1 MIRLFANTPSK
12 RSDSS
17 TKSLSDLA
25 PTLKAGTIEYRPE
38 IQTPQVFV
46 VVNGKNIKM
55 DITSRQRADSLPTVP
70 HTTGELQILL
80 EYEVA
85 QDSLAGFHDFRWI
98 FPDITSV
105 TVGLFDFSCLTN
117 ANLAPHG
124 NAANEWSI
132 CTSCPIQGRVVVQP
146 LSLKT
151 TVCSSEF
158 LGSWET
164 LSTALN
170 EDPIIQTVIETASGK
185 KDPKPAKRLSKVVEL
200 DFGVQKLNEAGRV
213 DEETTRMRQNA
224 SALQPVQLD
233 QQPLHELFSGVP
245 QPSTQSSSLSAF
257 PGTTPQAAHPSFYPG
272 TTPMGTSHKCLSAL
286 CPTINRVPLSSATLS
301 SEHILNSAS
310 PDSSYKPDSYFEH
323 TRPQPQLSLLK
334 PVVAA
339 VRKPQYN
346 ILSLNTRVSY
356 DSTLRPQQ
364 SPYVE
369 TSRKQQQFA
378 EKQTTQSLITQL
390 KTYLEQIQRITV
402 NRKLLIALTLDMND
416 FEQFFN
422 DSGYQNNMDQTNNG
436 IESTLTLLSFL
447 SPGLFFTKVKPK
459 HNRTESGQ
467 SIIHKNLSFF
477 HQQGP
482 TTIYQESPQRCLY
495 SCMLP
500 NKHSRV
506 EILSLHRYERPL
518 ARQLP
523 HTMSIVWAPRTLTA
537 GQLTPRQKPN
547 RSPTSH
553 SSSPD
558 SVEMVPMDQHSH
570 HTAPLPF
577 HNQGDTH
584 NECDAIYNPSPLLG
598 QTILLRKQMNKRSGH
613 SLLPT
618 PTPPPRS
625 GLCWPLLALS

>member
-1 MIRLFANTPSK
+1 MIPSK
-12 RSDSS
+12 
-17 TKSLSDLA
+17 
-25 PTLKAGTIEYRPE
+25 
-38 IQTPQVFV
+38 
-46 VVNGKNIKM
+46 
-55 DITSRQRADSLPTVP
+55 
-70 HTTGELQILL
+70 HT
-80 EYEVA
+80 
-85 QDSLAGFHDFRWI
+85 
-98 FPDITSV
+98 
-105 TVGLFDFSCLTN
+105 
-117 ANLAPHG
+117 
-124 NAANEWSI
+124 
-132 CTSCPIQGRVVVQP
+132 
-146 LSLKT
+146 LSLKPVPT
-151 TVCSSEF
+151 
-158 LGSWET
+158 
-164 LSTALN
+164 
-170 EDPIIQTVIETASGK
+170 
-185 KDPKPAKRLSKVVEL
+185 KRLSKVVEL

-272 TTPMGTSHKCLSAL
+272 TTPMGTSHKFQPHSHLSTFSTPPA
-286 CPTINRVPLSSATLS
+286 PTGESTQSLPPTFEGSTSRDLHSDIIAG
-301 SEHILNSAS
+301 
-310 PDSSYKPDSYFEH
+310 SSYKPDSYFEH

-477 HQQGP
+477 INKVQQQYIRNLP
-482 TTIYQESPQRCLY
+482 KDV
-495 SCMLP
+495 CMLP

-584 NECDAIYNPSPLLG
+584 NEYDAIYNPSPLLG

-618 PTPPPRS
+618 PPRHPVLAS
-625 GLCWPLLALS
+625 AGLSSPFPDQPDVAFNGDVWFDHSDRAEEAPSSH

>member
-1 MIRLFANTPSK
+1 MKPTQPSVWKAPLSASPPIARQCLVLQTVPPRCLLPPRLRQSFSSQIPTPHPVADFWSCTDLVCLQPDLRPSANIPLQKELSRSK
-12 RSDSS
+12 LCWLLRWHLSDMSVWHAPIIQARMHSTFRGSYPFILHDDFMNEYGVLNVRLKEAWYLPMTEITTLTSSSLPTSS
-17 TKSLSDLA
+17 TKMIPS
-25 PTLKAGTIEYRPE
+25 K
-38 IQTPQVFV
+38 
-46 VVNGKNIKM
+46 
-55 DITSRQRADSLPTVP
+55 
-70 HTTGELQILL
+70 HT
-80 EYEVA
+80 
-85 QDSLAGFHDFRWI
+85 
-98 FPDITSV
+98 
-105 TVGLFDFSCLTN
+105 
-117 ANLAPHG
+117 
-124 NAANEWSI
+124 
-132 CTSCPIQGRVVVQP
+132 
-146 LSLKT
+146 LSLKPVPT
-151 TVCSSEF
+151 
-158 LGSWET
+158 
-164 LSTALN
+164 
-170 EDPIIQTVIETASGK
+170 
-185 KDPKPAKRLSKVVEL
+185 KRLSKVVEL

-482 TTIYQESPQRCLY
+482 TTIYQESPQRC
-495 SCMLP
+495 MLP

>member
-1 MIRLFANTPSK
+1 MIPSK
-12 RSDSS
+12 
-17 TKSLSDLA
+17 
-25 PTLKAGTIEYRPE
+25 
-38 IQTPQVFV
+38 
-46 VVNGKNIKM
+46 
-55 DITSRQRADSLPTVP
+55 
-70 HTTGELQILL
+70 HT
-80 EYEVA
+80 
-85 QDSLAGFHDFRWI
+85 
-98 FPDITSV
+98 
-105 TVGLFDFSCLTN
+105 
-117 ANLAPHG
+117 
-124 NAANEWSI
+124 
-132 CTSCPIQGRVVVQP
+132 
-146 LSLKT
+146 LSLKPVPT
-151 TVCSSEF
+151 
-158 LGSWET
+158 
-164 LSTALN
+164 
-170 EDPIIQTVIETASGK
+170 
-185 KDPKPAKRLSKVVEL
+185 KRLSKVVEL

-272 TTPMGTSHKCLSAL
+272 TTPMGTSHKFQPHSHLSTFSTPPA
-286 CPTINRVPLSSATLS
+286 PTGESTQSLPPTFEGSTSRDLHSDIIAG
-301 SEHILNSAS
+301 
-310 PDSSYKPDSYFEH
+310 SSYKPDSYFEH

-584 NECDAIYNPSPLLG
+584 NEYDAIYNPSPLLG

-618 PTPPPRS
+618 PPRHPVLAS
-625 GLCWPLLALS
+625 AGLSSPFPDQPDVAFNGDVWFDHSDRAEEAPSSH